1 MPLLGRF
8 SLPRID
14 GSHDTRAAC
23 FAHSLP
29 KQKSDTSIDVS
40 LFFFLV
46 REPKKVAWLAATA
59 A

>member
-1 MPLLGRF
+1 M
-8 SLPRID
+8 
-14 GSHDTRAAC
+14 AC
-23 FAHSLP
+23 VTHWPP
-29 KQKSDTSIDVS
+29 KQKSDTSFDVS